1 MPYDKATFRE
11 AKCWEVF
18 MTGIE
23 GLEIIK
29 DKDYVDNIQELT
41 KLFVEQIN
49 PSKVMLFGSF
59 AKGSYTDESD
69 YDFYIVVDDERDVRE
84 TTRQARRASI
94 DVKKRP
100 VDIIVG
106 TNSRFEAKRKVDY
119 TLMVEGEVERDGILL
134 YERN

>member
-1 MPYDKATFRE
+1 MPYDKATFRK
-11 AKCWEVF
+11 AKCWEAF

-23 GLEIIK
+23 GLDVIK
-29 DKDYVDNIQELT
+29 DKTYVENIQALT
-41 KLFVEQIN
+41 KLFVEKVN

-69 YDFYIVVDDERDVRE
+69 YDFYIVVDDERDIRE

-106 TNSRFEAKRKVDY
+106 TNSRFEAKRRVDY

>member
-1 MPYDKATFRE
+1 
-11 AKCWEVF
+11 

-69 YDFYIVVDDERDVRE
+69 YDFYIVVDEERDIRE

-106 TNSRFEAKRKVDY
+106 TNSRFEAKRRVDY